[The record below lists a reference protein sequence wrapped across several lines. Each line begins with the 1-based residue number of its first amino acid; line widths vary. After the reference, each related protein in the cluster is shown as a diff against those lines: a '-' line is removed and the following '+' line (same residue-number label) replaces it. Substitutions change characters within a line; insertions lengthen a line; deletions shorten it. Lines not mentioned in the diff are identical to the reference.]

1 MKHALRTL
9 LIGLLFSLM
18 LSSCS
23 SLSDLVRSQVEGLP
37 SWVYSPQTRSDQVAF
52 VGQGSAAVAY
62 NARLLAYEDILK
74 QISEYVGEDVRSA
87 YYREL
92 TTTNAI
98 ADLKLTISSE
108 HERTEGRFQNHVYLL
123 ARLDAGLLAGKRTS
137 VYNEILKRDADIEEL
152 LKQADRSYRANDDTT
167 TIRLYLEAAILA
179 AQGPVN
185 VKKHELPYLLEKAQT
200 FISSL
205 RMSLRDAD
213 PSKATVSVY
222 VRRKSRLLSPKV
234 LKASVTATFQARN
247 SLGRSY
253 TDFLQFNTT
262 GDGFFSFVP
271 YNQGLHKSG
280 EVVFS
285 LDFTDLR
292 NRISS
297 ALDAQAIAPILAAMD
312 ECRIEFPY
320 SIASPVAGRMVA
332 AQIQAFNQQG
342 ALLPQGSALQSFSEE
357 LALDG
362 IAVQQVSL
370 GSVELEEQLAQLQT
384 MYPQGALALLGTVGV
399 LSTQQIQEKQV
410 VVVSGRVRI
419 HDLEN
424 QSVLY
429 DTAEVEA
436 VASGATLLEAREEAF
451 RRFGSMASYLV
462 RDFLFK
468 R

>member
-9 LIGLLFSLM
+9 LIGLLISLM
-18 LSSCS
+18 LTSCS

-37 SWVYSPQTRSDQVAF
+37 SWVYSPQTRSDEVAF

-62 NARLLAYEDILK
+62 NARLLAYEAILK
-74 QISEYVGEDVRSA
+74 QISEYVGEDVHNA

-108 HERTEGRFQNHVYLL
+108 YERTEGRSQNQVYLL

-205 RMSLRDAD
+205 RLSLRDAD
-213 PSKATVSVY
+213 PSKATVNVY
-222 VRRKSRLLSPKV
+222 VRRKRRLLSPKV

-253 TDFLQFNTT
+253 TDFLQFNTA

-292 NRISS
+292 NRITSL
-297 ALDAQAIAPILAAMD
+297 LDAQDIAPILSAMD
-312 ECRIEFPY
+312 ECHIEFPY
-320 SIASPVAGRMVA
+320 SIASPVDGRTVV

-342 ALLPQGSALQSFSEE
+342 ALLSQGGAQEAFNEE

-362 IAVQQVSL
+362 IAVQQVFL
-370 GSVELEEQLAQLQT
+370 GSVELEEQLAQLKNL
-384 MYPQGALALLGTVGV
+384 YPQGALAFLGTVGV
-399 LSTQQIQEKQV
+399 VTNQQIRDKQV
-410 VVVSGRVRI
+410 VVASGRVRI
-419 HDLEN
+419 HDLET

-429 DTAEVEA
+429 DTDEVEA